1 MSSQVDDRPKTN
13 GHVPA
18 DPSLRTYR
26 GRSLEEIL
34 PQIRAELGPDAVVV
48 RQRDGLMGGIGGFFQ
63 QQFVE
68 VQARAG
74 GGKMRLDVY
83 DDEPALPEPLQQA
96 AAEEPAPPSSPAAFE
111 APRPVGPPA
120 SSGPE
125 SLAPAPRAGPTAAE
139 LLAQA
144 TGSAAGDPRTPAEI
158 LRAHSGTFA
167 KQLADAEER
176 AEPTVRASG
185 AASAAADEPTGRYA
199 PPVPADAAETEP
211 IPLPPR
217 PAPAPVPAPEP
228 ELPPAARAAPVAP
241 AAPARPA
248 RATAR
253 RAAAKKR
260 RGAAK
265 GRARAAPAARAPAPR
280 AEPAARVPAASAEP
294 ATATAAPAA
303 RAAPV
308 ARTEPVARVP
318 TPEAAPAPRAA
329 PSVRAE
335 PAPRA
340 ATSKPRAKPAKP
352 AAAAKP
358 ESPASGVGPRTTQA
372 LELAAAIAAAN
383 LAARAAA
390 SALPAPARP
399 PVEAAEPAPAQP
411 GTAGPGTELVL
422 ATAPSPAPPA
432 ASPRVTAPRRSLFG
446 RRSGATTPRRLV
458 DAPAAAEVTGSL
470 AAHGLAPAAAEELLV
485 DATAHVLPFTPGA
498 DVRTAVRSALAR
510 RIPLPAPPRLGGRV
524 VAFVGAGGGGKTRCT
539 AGLAAAYAQGSSVPV
554 ACLTFAPADGGAEL
568 TALLKPHGVK
578 VEAVAT
584 AEAAAKRL
592 AALRAEALVVLDTP
606 AVSPGDPDAVARMA
620 AELAPLQ
627 LDEIQLVVP
636 ATLSATVAE
645 ELVERLAPLQPT
657 GIAMT
662 HADATDHIGA
672 VVDLACATRLPLA
685 YVNSGLELPGAL
697 APADPA
703 QLAERLLS

>member
-68 VQARAG
+68 VQARPG
-74 GGKMRLDVY
+74 TMRLNVY

-96 AAEEPAPPSSPAAFE
+96 AAEQPAPPPAEPAA
-111 APRPVGPPA
+111 A
-120 SSGPE
+120 SGPE
-125 SLAPAPRAGPTAAE
+125 SLAPAPRAPPTAAE

-144 TGSAAGDPRTPAEI
+144 TGSQAGDPRTPAEI

-176 AEPTVRASG
+176 AEPTVRASSAP
-185 AASAAADEPTGRYA
+185 AAEEPTGRYA
-199 PPVPADAAETEP
+199 PPVPADAADPDPT
-211 IPLPPR
+211 PLPPR
-217 PAPAPVPAPEP
+217 PAPVPEPAPEP
-228 ELPPAARAAPVAP
+228 ELPPAARAATPPTAP
-241 AAPARPA
+241 AAAVRP
-248 RATAR
+248 AR

-260 RGAAK
+260 RGPKASTA
-265 GRARAAPAARAPAPR
+265 RARAAPAARAAAPR
-280 AEPAARVPAASAEP
+280 ATS
-294 ATATAAPAA
+294 
-303 RAAPV
+303 
-308 ARTEPVARVP
+308 
-318 TPEAAPAPRAA
+318 
-329 PSVRAE
+329 AE

-340 ATSKPRAKPAKP
+340 AVPTARAEPAADAARSGRGPVADIAVAARAEPAARAKPAASAAP
-352 AAAAKP
+352 ASRPAPKASAKAAEPAPAAKP
-358 ESPASGVGPRTTQA
+358 QPAASGVGPRTTQA

-383 LAARAAA
+383 VAARAAA
-390 SALPAPARP
+390 AARP
-399 PVEAAEPAPAQP
+399 VAAALAAEPSAPSA
-411 GTAGPGTELVL
+411 TAGSPVGS
-422 ATAPSPAPPA
+422 PSPAAASTAPPIAAAPA
-432 ASPRVTAPRRSLFG
+432 APRAAAPRVTAPRRSLFG

-458 DAPAAAEVTGSL
+458 DAPAAAQVTGSL

-554 ACLTFAPADGGAEL
+554 ACLTLAPADGGAEL

-584 AEAAAKRL
+584 PEAAAKRL

-606 AVSPGDPDAVARMA
+606 AVSPGDPEAVAQMA